1 MEGLKIGLKRF
12 FKNKNT
18 VTILA
23 VLLCLFIIY
32 YAYYFRIKSKT
43 DPISVPYALK
53 EISPRMQVSANM
65 VGTIKVPKS
74 MVGNNVIKN
83 SSEVIGKYVSSNAVI
98 PSGSLFY
105 RKVLVNWED
114 LPSSLYSDIEKGY
127 TVVYLPVTL
136 ESTYGNSIFPGN
148 YIDLYYVVTDSNGK
162 LILGKLIES
171 IKVLAVVDSEGNS
184 VFEKSTDLNP
194 PAYLMFAV
202 NEDYHLLLRKAS
214 YLSGTIFP
222 VPRNAEYS
230 LKPGETK
237 ISSSY
242 LESYI
247 LSQTINVSEED
258 MKDMTTTDNN
268 TNTNTNNTKNN
279 TNNNGTG
286 GNK

>member
-114 LPSSLYSDIEKGY
+114 LPSSLYSDIEK
-127 TVVYLPVTL
+127 
-136 ESTYGNSIFPGN
+136 
-148 YIDLYYVVTDSNGK
+148 
-162 LILGKLIES
+162 
-171 IKVLAVVDSEGNS
+171 
-184 VFEKSTDLNP
+184 
-194 PAYLMFAV
+194 
-202 NEDYHLLLRKAS
+202 
-214 YLSGTIFP
+214 
-222 VPRNAEYS
+222 
-230 LKPGETK
+230 
-237 ISSSY
+237 
-242 LESYI
+242 
-247 LSQTINVSEED
+247 
-258 MKDMTTTDNN
+258 
-268 TNTNTNNTKNN
+268 
-279 TNNNGTG
+279 
-286 GNK
+286 

>member
-1 MEGLKIGLKRF
+1 MIKMYKECYEEAKKYNFNINMLGEVASKYNISEDRAMEYA
-12 FKNKNT
+12 KNYYMY
-18 VTILA
+18 IL
-23 VLLCLFIIY
+23 
-32 YAYYFRIKSKT
+32 
-43 DPISVPYALK
+43 
-53 EISPRMQVSANM
+53 
-65 VGTIKVPKS
+65 G
-74 MVGNNVIKN
+74 N
-83 SSEVIGKYVSSNAVI
+83 SSDNWKN
-98 PSGSLFY
+98 
-105 RKVLVNWED
+105 LVD
-114 LPSSLYSDIEKGY
+114 ATLSDIEKGY